1 MSQCLASSL
10 ENDIRRHANG
20 GEKVVFAQRTHLAE
34 IYPDAEFR
42 DFEQEEMDECLEVS
56 RQTQCSYCFLQG
68 MVNLHDEP
76 GAKKRKSGSG
86 GGFKAD
92 GVTPRVVPC
101 SWIEDKAAAKKAAQ
115 TKYMEATVGT
125 RVDKDVEAIWTNF
138 DKPEG
143 SMNRWINKLARA
155 AKVAGATSQCSSTGC
170 GMAATEE
177 VDAEKLK
184 RHTPRNTKNP
194 RINCESPSSR
204 CVACHGICARCAGL
218 AKGIMSSCGGCGGWW
233 LARGGCWWLAAEAVV
248 RRIST
253 QCSRSPHLRSWFVVR
268 LLA

>member
-1 MSQCLASSL
+1 MSQMSQCLASSL

-34 IYPDAEFR
+34 VYSDAESR

-125 RVDKDVEAIWTNF
+125 RVDKDVEAIWTHF
-138 DKPEG
+138 DKTDG

-170 GMAATEE
+170 GMAAAEE
-177 VDAEKLK
+177 MDAEKLK
-184 RHTPRNTKNP
+184 RHKPRDTKNP
-194 RINCESPSSR
+194 RINCESPSPR
-204 CVACHGICARCAGL
+204 CVSCHGNLCSLCCAGL
-218 AKGIMSSCGGCGGWW
+218 AKGIMSSCGGSGGWW
-233 LARGGCWWLAAEAVV
+233 LARGGAGGWQ
-248 RRIST
+248 RK
-253 QCSRSPHLRSWFVVR
+253 Q
-268 LLA
+268 